1 MGRFY
6 GRELLVELFLMEGQ
20 HLLGVVVLVLI
31 YLIYYVSCSFMGSL
45 VLDLA
50 LLPVSY
56 SYLSLVGWLVG
67 LI

>member
-45 VLDLA
+45 VLYLA